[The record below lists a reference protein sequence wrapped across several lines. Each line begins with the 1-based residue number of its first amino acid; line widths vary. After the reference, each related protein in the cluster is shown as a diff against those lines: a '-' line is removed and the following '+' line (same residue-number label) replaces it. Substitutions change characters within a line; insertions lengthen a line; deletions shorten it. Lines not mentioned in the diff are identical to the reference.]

1 MTILIHCRGMC
12 HTPHIFFCGVLDLLT
27 LITPRLDTMAASVLI
42 GIKGSGPGCMLEHG
56 FLQGRLLGIGNRHDL
71 DMATILT
78 HANSDS
84 VPV

>member
-1 MTILIHCRGMC
+1 
-12 HTPHIFFCGVLDLLT
+12 
-27 LITPRLDTMAASVLI
+27 MAASVLI

-71 DMATILT
+71 DIATILT